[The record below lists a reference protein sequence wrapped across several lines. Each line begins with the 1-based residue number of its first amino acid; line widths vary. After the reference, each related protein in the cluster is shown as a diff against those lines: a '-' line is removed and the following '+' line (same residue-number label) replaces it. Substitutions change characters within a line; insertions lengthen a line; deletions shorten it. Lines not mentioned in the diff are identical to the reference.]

1 MKIQPIKSPQ
11 LNQSTFNGIKIN
23 RVNNKAI
30 QHLDNQVMNL
40 MTMHRLRGKGGFGA
54 VFSNDNIVLN
64 TESNSIKYYLR
75 KLGIK
80 FTKDSK

>member
-1 MKIQPIKSPQ
+1 MKIQPITNPQ
-11 LNQSTFNGIKIN
+11 SNQLTSNGIKIN

-30 QHLDNQVMNL
+30 KYLDIQVMNL

>member
-1 MKIQPIKSPQ
+1 MKIQPITNPQ
-11 LNQSTFNGIKIN
+11 SNPLTFNGIKIN
-23 RVNNKAI
+23 RASNKAI
-30 QHLDNQVMNL
+30 QHLDNQVMDL

-54 VFSNDNIVLN
+54 LFSNDNIVLN

>member
-1 MKIQPIKSPQ
+1 MKIQPITNPQ

-30 QHLDNQVMNL
+30 KYLDIQVMNL